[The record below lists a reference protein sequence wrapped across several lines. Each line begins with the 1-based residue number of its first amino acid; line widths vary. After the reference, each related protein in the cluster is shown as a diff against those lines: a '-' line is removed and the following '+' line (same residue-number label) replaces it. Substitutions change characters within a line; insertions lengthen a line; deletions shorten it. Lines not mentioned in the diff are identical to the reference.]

1 MRFVRW
7 SFSCPKARIG
17 MARMKISVRMLTEA
31 IAKYVLGRSLHP
43 LGKVG
48 THALHGSFAPHS
60 KAWISQLRAR
70 GNAGVSRMTY
80 VDESDYDGLNCDE
93 HTNGVYS
100 VAEIR
105 LREDPV
111 VECQY
116 ASFDE

>member
-1 MRFVRW
+1 
-7 SFSCPKARIG
+7 
-17 MARMKISVRMLTEA
+17 
-31 IAKYVLGRSLHP
+31 
-43 LGKVG
+43 
-48 THALHGSFAPHS
+48 
-60 KAWISQLRAR
+60 
-70 GNAGVSRMTY
+70 MTY

-100 VAEIR
+100 VAKIR

>member
-80 VDESDYDGLNCDE
+80 VDESDYDGLNSDE
-93 HTNGVYS
+93 YTNGVYS
-100 VAEIR
+100 VAKIC
-105 LREDPV
+105 LCEDPV

>member
-1 MRFVRW
+1 M
-7 SFSCPKARIG
+7 
-17 MARMKISVRMLTEA
+17 
-31 IAKYVLGRSLHP
+31 HP

-60 KAWISQLRAR
+60 KAWVRQLRAW

-80 VDESDYDGLNCDE
+80 VDESDYDGLNSDE
-93 HTNGVYS
+93 YTNGVYS
-100 VAEIR
+100 VAKIR
-105 LREDPV
+105 LCEDPV